1 MEEADIYFVDT
12 RNADPRDHR
21 AQGSA
26 ATVRGPSG
34 RPMTTVAVP
43 GSGGRVFAAT
53 PQPAYPVPYG
63 NPYTNPYAN
72 PFANPYG
79 NPFLNPQQPTLATSI
94 LGRVSTGQM
103 IDLVAQIFA
112 ALMPLPGAPT
122 ATSDASVDVGNLI
135 MYQGALA
142 QYAKRDEQVR
152 TLGNLVTKLVG

>member
-34 RPMTTVAVP
+34 RPMTTVTAP

-53 PQPAYPVPYG
+53 PQSAYPYG
-63 NPYTNPYAN
+63 NPYGNPYAN
-72 PFANPYG
+72 PFANPYA
-79 NPFLNPQQPTLATSI
+79 NPYMNPQQTLATSI
-94 LGRVSTGQM
+94 LGRVTTGQM

-122 ATSDASVDVGNLI
+122 ATADANTDVGNLI
-135 MYQGALA
+135 LYQGALA